1 MQLATEFLRTATM
14 DNQLHTAGEKAGRP
28 RKDAR
33 RRAGL
38 PAKRFYAHYAGLS
51 DVPREDLELLS
62 EDLRNGLD
70 LNFPSPVP
78 ALQALVR
85 QELRRRRD
93 AASG

>member
-1 MQLATEFLRTATM
+1 M
-14 DNQLHTAGEKAGRP
+14 DNQLYIAGEKAGRP

-38 PAKRFYAHYAGLS
+38 PPKRIYARYNSLS
-51 DVPREDLELLS
+51 DVPPEDLELLS

-70 LNFPSPVP
+70 LNSPSPVP

-85 QELRRRRD
+85 QELRRRD

>member
-14 DNQLHTAGEKAGRP
+14 DNQLHIAGEKAGRP

-38 PAKRFYAHYAGLS
+38 PAKRFYARYAGLS
-51 DVPREDLELLS
+51 DVPPEDLERLS

-70 LNFPSPVP
+70 LNSASPVS